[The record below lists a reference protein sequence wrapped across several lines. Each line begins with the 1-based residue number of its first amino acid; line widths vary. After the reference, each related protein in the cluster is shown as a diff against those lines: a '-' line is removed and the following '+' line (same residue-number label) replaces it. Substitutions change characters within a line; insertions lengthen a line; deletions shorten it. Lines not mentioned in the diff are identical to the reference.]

1 MTASVLGILDRY
13 LARQVIGA
21 TLLVALLLVALSAF
35 LQLLAQLD
43 ALTGDYGLV
52 EAFHFVLLSAPQQ
65 LYEMLPMAVLLGSLI
80 GLGQLSSANELMV
93 MRAAGVSILRLA
105 RGALLGGAIIALA
118 AFLIGEFVAP
128 SAEQYA
134 RSMKSIARM
143 QRVTWLGASG
153 VWARDGHRFVNVR
166 QMLREDELRDVFVY
180 ELDDNGELQ
189 RMLAADEAHIGSD
202 GWQLRDISI
211 TGFTT
216 GGVETRRVERA
227 SWETLLSPSLLR
239 LFVVDPDTLSMQ
251 GLVRYIGYLERNG
264 LETQRFE
271 QAFWIKLVAPLSV
284 LVMVLLAVP
293 FVFGPMR
300 SVGQGQRVIFGV
312 LIGVGFYVFNLTL
325 AQSGLVFGLNPFVS
339 AWLPTVLFAIGSV
352 VALLRV
358 R

>member
-1 MTASVLGILDRY
+1 MTGILDRY

-21 TLLVALLLVALSAF
+21 SLLVALLLVALSAF

-43 ALTGDYGLV
+43 ALTGDYGLA
-52 EAFHFVLLSAPQQ
+52 EAIQFVLLSAPQQ
-65 LYEMLPMAVLLGSLI
+65 LYEMLPMAVLLGALI

-93 MRAAGVSILRLA
+93 MRAAGISVLRLA
-105 RGALLGGAIIALA
+105 RGALLGGAIIAIG

-128 SAEQYA
+128 AAEQYA
-134 RSMKSIARM
+134 GSMKTFARM
-143 QRVTWLGASG
+143 QRVSWLGASG
-153 VWARDGHRFVNVR
+153 VWARDGERFVNVR

-180 ELDDNGELQ
+180 QLNERGGLQ
-189 RMLAADEAHIGSD
+189 SMLVAEEAHIGND
-202 GWQLRDISI
+202 GWQLSDISI
-211 TGFTT
+211 TEFTP
-216 GGVETRRVERA
+216 GGVEMRHEEHA

-251 GLVRYIGYLERNG
+251 GLSRYIGYLERNG
-264 LETQRFE
+264 LETRRFE
-271 QAFWIKLVAPLSV
+271 QAFWIKLVAPVSV

-339 AWLPTVLFAIGSV
+339 AWLPTVLFAAGSV
-352 VALLRV
+352 FALTRV